1 MSLTQRVLSEYCSV
15 LYFGPGAT
23 ASHIGFPQ
31 LLPKF
36 VGLAAPNDRVD
47 PRDLVWRRRMDQ
59 LRRRCASTEDTNR
72 EKRPVRRFVERR
84 TSS

>member
-1 MSLTQRVLSEYCSV
+1 
-15 LYFGPGAT
+15 
-23 ASHIGFPQ
+23 
-31 LLPKF
+31 LPKF

-84 TSS
+84 TSSWQQRATETQCATFVTF